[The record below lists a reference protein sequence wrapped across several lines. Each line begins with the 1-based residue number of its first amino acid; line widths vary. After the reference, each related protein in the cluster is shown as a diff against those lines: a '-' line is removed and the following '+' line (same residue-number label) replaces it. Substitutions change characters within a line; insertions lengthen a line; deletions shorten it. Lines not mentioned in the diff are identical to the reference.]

1 MRDGPIAILAKT
13 VAIVPSTVSTHKQNG
28 YQMIVRK
35 WRGWADKD
43 RADGYLQH
51 FAAHVQAKLGTVRGY
66 RKALVLTREEGEE
79 TEIVTMTF
87 FDRLEDVKGF
97 AGEQYDVAKVDSVA
111 QGLLAR
117 YDKTVTHFEVALEL
131 GPNVS
136 SRDS

>member
-1 MRDGPIAILAKT
+1 
-13 VAIVPSTVSTHKQNG
+13 V
-28 YQMIVRK
+28 IVRK
-35 WRGWADKD
+35 WRGWTDKD

-51 FAAHVQAKLGTVRGY
+51 FVAQVQAKLSRVRGY
-66 RKALVLTREEGEE
+66 RKALVLTREEGDE

-97 AGEQYDVAKVDSVA
+97 AGEPYDVAKVDPVA

-131 GPNVS
+131 GPNAGS
-136 SRDS
+136 TDL